1 MLARAFCA
9 LGIVFSQPAWPQ
21 AESAALTSLAAYPG
35 ADREQRLLE
44 GARKEGEVVLYTSLT
59 IEDMA
64 AINGAFEKRYGI
76 KVRMWRA
83 SADKVLQR
91 ALAEGRAG
99 RVEADVFEAN
109 ALPLESL
116 HREALLLAVRS
127 PLHRDLIPQALPAHR
142 EWVGSR
148 LNVFVQAYNT
158 RLVKKEELPRSFAD
172 LADARWKGR
181 LAIEAGDEE
190 WFAAVVK
197 ELGEREGLALFRTI
211 VAANGISVRKG
222 HTLLTNLV
230 ASGEV
235 PLALTVYNFTAEQL
249 MQKGA
254 PLEWFVLAP
263 AVARANGVGVSRRAP
278 HPHAAL
284 LYYDFMIGEQAQ
296 RILAGRGF
304 VPTSRKIETPLQR
317 LPLKLVD
324 AAEMLD
330 HRAQW
335 TRLFEEVMLR
345 KNR

>member
-1 MLARAFCA
+1 MLARAFFILA
-9 LGIVFSQPAWPQ
+9 VLFPHPASPQ
-21 AESAALTSLAAYPG
+21 NEPIASYLG
-35 ADREQRLLE
+35 ADRQARLLE

-59 IEDMA
+59 MEDMA
-64 AINGAFEKRYGI
+64 ALNGAFEKRYGV

-83 SADKVLQR
+83 SGDKVLQR

-99 RVEADVFEAN
+99 RVEADVLEAN
-109 ALPLESL
+109 ALPLESM

-127 PLHRDLIPQALPAHR
+127 PLHGELIPQALPAHR

-148 LNVFVQAYNT
+148 LNVLVQAYNT
-158 RLVKKEELPRSFAD
+158 RLVKKDELPRRFAD

-181 LAIEAGDEE
+181 LAIEAGDED

-197 ELGEREGLALFRTI
+197 ELGEREGLALFRAI
-211 VAANGISVRKG
+211 VAGNGISVRKG

-235 PLALTVYNFTAEQL
+235 PLALTVYNFTAEQVK
-249 MQKGA
+249 QKGA
-254 PLEWFVLAP
+254 PLDWFVLAP
-263 AVARANGVGVSRRAP
+263 AVARANGVAVARRAP

-296 RILAGRGF
+296 RILAERGF
-304 VPTSRKIETPLQR
+304 VPASRKIDTPLHR

-324 AAEMLD
+324 PAEMLD
-330 HRAQW
+330 QNAHW
-335 TRLFEEVMLR
+335 TRLFEEIVLR
-345 KNR
+345 TRR

>member
-1 MLARAFCA
+1 MLARAFFILA
-9 LGIVFSQPAWPQ
+9 VVFLRPASSQDEPIA
-21 AESAALTSLAAYPG
+21 SYLG
-35 ADREQRLLE
+35 ADREARLLE

-59 IEDMA
+59 TEDMA
-64 AINGAFEKRYGI
+64 ALNGAFEKRYGL

-99 RVEADVFEAN
+99 RAGADVLEAN
-109 ALPLESL
+109 ALPLESM

-127 PLHRDLIPQALPAHR
+127 PLHAELIPQALPAHR
-142 EWVGSR
+142 EWVASR

-158 RLVKKEELPRSFAD
+158 
-172 LADARWKGR
+172 
-181 LAIEAGDEE
+181 LAIEAGDED

-197 ELGEREGLALFRTI
+197 ELGEREGLALFRAI
-211 VAANGISVRKG
+211 VAQNGISVRKG

-249 MQKGA
+249 KQKGA

-263 AVARANGVGVSRRAP
+263 AVARANGVGVARHAP

-296 RILAGRGF
+296 RILAERQF
-304 VPTSRKIETPLQR
+304 VPTSRKIDTPLHR
-317 LPLKLVD
+317 LPLKLAD
-324 AAEMLD
+324 PAEMLD
-330 HRAQW
+330 QSARW
-335 TRLFEEVMLR
+335 TRLFEEIILR
-345 KNR
+345 KGR